1 MVKDLGLP
9 LGLQQQQQ
17 QKRQPGLHQVRNF
30 FCIAKETAQ

>member
-9 LGLQQQQQ
+9 LGLQQQQ